1 MAFSKWTPLVAALCG
16 ALVAQGVMAD
26 PSMSSEDNKEP
37 SKLVPGYKPPKLKF
51 APIMGNDIVG
61 TSQNGTPITKLDQFT
76 YQLGREIVAD
86 ILAAEAEARRRGEKV
101 PERVKR
107 DIWAEREKEIAER
120 RAKYGPETTK
130 KFTIPGTT
138 PEISARIWS
147 PEGRVSKDQ
156 DGNTVYETSKEI
168 VTAYTDG
175 TVKIVPR
182 EVINIVLTN
191 GEVDEVA
198 PPTTPKVEGQGQPA
212 YQGSL
217 AGVEKGFA
225 QQDMNDAAQILI
237 REGKGVKID
246 NYFSD
251 MDKPF
256 ECPECTNP
264 PVEDAPRPEGTPVSS
279 NFWGKVFIGLFGIQ
293 SAHAETFDLE
303 AIVKQGKSISDA
315 AEGAEVGL
323 EENRHK
329 DWAQAEAMQFVS
341 ELARAG
347 RLEPKIDQVET
358 LDSMSADQLRQIA
371 QVEAANPS
379 MRDTYIFVSYSLG
392 DDALRDILEYASG
405 KDNVELVMR
414 GIPEDSNLAEGL
426 LRMRELVAEFDP
438 APNIII
444 DSMLYRAYDVK
455 AVPTV
460 VRVTGKRM
468 MRPKVRIIDAV
479 RDELNMTEE
488 ERKSYDE
495 IAKVNTSEAD
505 QSYKGRTVP
514 MFLAKVEGLN
524 NPRWL
529 NEQIEMG
536 HLGDFGN
543 RGYIYPIDEPDIME
557 LMQRRALKV
566 DWQKAKQ
573 HAIDNFWNEQSK
585 RFFPMPTAKSSVSR
599 VVDPTFMV
607 AQDIKDLAGNYIAR
621 EGDMVNPLDKLPFTD
636 AIVVFNPKR
645 KDEVE
650 VAKLLK
656 ARFKKDKAIG
666 QVVWIATE
674 FDTVKGWDGYTDI
687 TELLDAPVYLVM
699 PEIIDRWQLKVT
711 PSVITADNNTK
722 KFIVEEIATCIV
734 DPETGVCIVD

>member
-1 MAFSKWTPLVAALCG
+1 MAFSKWTPLVVALCG

-26 PSMSSEDNKEP
+26 PSMSTEDNNEP

-76 YQLGREIVAD
+76 YQLGREIAAD

-107 DIWAEREKEIAER
+107 DLWAEREKKIAER

-138 PEISARIWS
+138 PEISARIFS
-147 PEGRVSKDQ
+147 SEGRVSKDQ
-156 DGNTVYETSKEI
+156 YGNTIYETSKEI

-191 GEVDEVA
+191 GEAEDVA
-198 PPTTPKVEGQGQPA
+198 PSDAPKSEGQPV

-256 ECPECTNP
+256 ECPECTNTP
-264 PVEDAPRPEGTPVSS
+264 GEDIPRPEVTPVSS
-279 NFWGKVFIGLFGIQ
+279 NIWEKVFTGLLGIQ
-293 SAHAETFDLE
+293 SAHAEIFDLE
-303 AIVKQGKSISDA
+303 AIIKQGKAISDL
-315 AEGAEVGL
+315 AEGADDGL
-323 EENRHK
+323 APNQHK
-329 DWAQAEAMQFVS
+329 EWAQAEAMQLVS
-341 ELARAG
+341 ELARSG
-347 RLEPKIDQVET
+347 RLEPKIDQVEMV
-358 LDSMSADQLRQIA
+358 DSMSAEQLRQIA

-426 LRMRELVAEFDP
+426 LRMRELAAEFDP

-460 VRVTGKRM
+460 VRVTDKRM
-468 MRPKVRIIDAV
+468 MRPKVLIIDAV
-479 RDELNMTEE
+479 RDELNMTED

-495 IAKVNTSEAD
+495 IAKVNTTEVD
-505 QSYKGRTVP
+505 ENYKGRTVP

-636 AIVVFNPKR
+636 AIVIFNPKR

-656 ARFKKDKAIG
+656 ARFQKDKTIG

-674 FDTVKGWDGYTDI
+674 FDTAKGWDSYTDI

-699 PEIIDRWQLKVT
+699 PEIIDRWQLQVT

-722 KFIVEEIATCIV
+722 KFIVEEIAPCIV
-734 DPETGVCIVD
+734 DQETGGCIVE

>member
-1 MAFSKWTPLVAALCG
+1 MAFSKWTPLVVALCG

-26 PSMSSEDNKEP
+26 PSMSTEDNNEP

-76 YQLGREIVAD
+76 YQLGREIAAD

-107 DIWAEREKEIAER
+107 DLWAEREKEIAER

-138 PEISARIWS
+138 PEISARIFS
-147 PEGRVSKDQ
+147 SEGRVSKDQ
-156 DGNTVYETSKEI
+156 YGNTIYETSKEI

-191 GEVDEVA
+191 GEAEDVA
-198 PPTTPKVEGQGQPA
+198 PSDAPKSEGQPV

-256 ECPECTNP
+256 ECPECTNTP
-264 PVEDAPRPEGTPVSS
+264 GEDIPRPEVTPVSS
-279 NFWGKVFIGLFGIQ
+279 NIWEKVFTGLLGIQ
-293 SAHAETFDLE
+293 SAHAEIFDLE
-303 AIVKQGKSISDA
+303 AIIKQGKAISDL
-315 AEGAEVGL
+315 AEGADDGL
-323 EENRHK
+323 APNQHK
-329 DWAQAEAMQFVS
+329 EWAQAEAMQLVS
-341 ELARAG
+341 ELARSG
-347 RLEPKIDQVET
+347 RLEPKIDQVEMV
-358 LDSMSADQLRQIA
+358 DSMSAEQLRQIA

-426 LRMRELVAEFDP
+426 LRMRELAAEFDP

-460 VRVTGKRM
+460 VRVTDKRM
-468 MRPKVRIIDAV
+468 MRPKVLIIDAV
-479 RDELNMTEE
+479 RDELNMTED

-495 IAKVNTSEAD
+495 IAKVNTTEVD
-505 QSYKGRTVP
+505 ENYKGRTVP

-636 AIVVFNPKR
+636 AIVIFNPKR

-656 ARFKKDKAIG
+656 ARFQKDKTIG

-674 FDTVKGWDGYTDI
+674 FDTAKGWDSYTDI

-699 PEIIDRWQLKVT
+699 PEIIDRWHLQVT

-722 KFIVEEIATCIV
+722 KFIVEEIAPGIVDQETGGCIV
-734 DPETGVCIVD
+734 E

>member
-1 MAFSKWTPLVAALCG
+1 MAFSKWTPLVVALCG

-26 PSMSSEDNKEP
+26 PSMSTEDNNEP

-76 YQLGREIVAD
+76 YQLGREIAAD

-107 DIWAEREKEIAER
+107 DLWAEREKEIAER

-138 PEISARIWS
+138 PEISARIFS
-147 PEGRVSKDQ
+147 SEGRVSKDQ
-156 DGNTVYETSKEI
+156 YGNTIYETSKEI

-191 GEVDEVA
+191 GEAEDVA
-198 PPTTPKVEGQGQPA
+198 PSDAPKSEGQPV

-256 ECPECTNP
+256 ECPECTNTP
-264 PVEDAPRPEGTPVSS
+264 GEDIPRPEVTPVSS
-279 NFWGKVFIGLFGIQ
+279 NIWEKVFTGLLGIQ
-293 SAHAETFDLE
+293 SAHAEIFDLE
-303 AIVKQGKSISDA
+303 AIIKQGKAISDL
-315 AEGAEVGL
+315 AEGADDGL
-323 EENRHK
+323 APNQHK
-329 DWAQAEAMQFVS
+329 EWAQAEAMQLVS
-341 ELARAG
+341 ELARSG
-347 RLEPKIDQVET
+347 RLEPKIDQVEMV
-358 LDSMSADQLRQIA
+358 DSMSAEQLRQIA

-426 LRMRELVAEFDP
+426 LRMRELAAEFDP

-460 VRVTGKRM
+460 VRVTDNRM
-468 MRPKVRIIDAV
+468 MRPKVLIIDAV
-479 RDELNMTEE
+479 RDELNMTED

-495 IAKVNTSEAD
+495 IAKVNTTEVD
-505 QSYKGRTVP
+505 ENYKGRTVP

-636 AIVVFNPKR
+636 AIVIFNPKR

-656 ARFKKDKAIG
+656 ARFQKDKTIG

-674 FDTVKGWDGYTDI
+674 FDTAKGWDSYTDI

-699 PEIIDRWQLKVT
+699 PEIIDRWHLQVT

-722 KFIVEEIATCIV
+722 KFIVEEIAPCIV
-734 DPETGVCIVD
+734 DQETGGCIVE

>member
-1 MAFSKWTPLVAALCG
+1 MAFSKWTPLVVALCG

-26 PSMSSEDNKEP
+26 PSMSTEDNNEP

-76 YQLGREIVAD
+76 YQLGREIAAD

-107 DIWAEREKEIAER
+107 DLWAEREKKIAER

-138 PEISARIWS
+138 PEISARIFS
-147 PEGRVSKDQ
+147 SEGRVSKDQ
-156 DGNTVYETSKEI
+156 YGNTIYETSKEI

-191 GEVDEVA
+191 GEAEDVA
-198 PPTTPKVEGQGQPA
+198 PSDAPKSEGQPV

-256 ECPECTNP
+256 ECPECTNTP
-264 PVEDAPRPEGTPVSS
+264 GEDIPRPEVTPVSS
-279 NFWGKVFIGLFGIQ
+279 NIWEKVFTGLLGIQ
-293 SAHAETFDLE
+293 SAHAEIFDLE
-303 AIVKQGKSISDA
+303 AIIKQGKAISDL
-315 AEGAEVGL
+315 AEGADDGL
-323 EENRHK
+323 APNQHK
-329 DWAQAEAMQFVS
+329 EWAQAEAMQLVS
-341 ELARAG
+341 ELARSG
-347 RLEPKIDQVET
+347 RLEPKIDQVEMV
-358 LDSMSADQLRQIA
+358 DSMSAEQLRQIA

-426 LRMRELVAEFDP
+426 LRMRELAAEFDP

-460 VRVTGKRM
+460 VRVTDNRM
-468 MRPKVRIIDAV
+468 MRPKVLIIDAV
-479 RDELNMTEE
+479 RDELNMTED

-495 IAKVNTSEAD
+495 IAKVNTTEVD
-505 QSYKGRTVP
+505 ENYKGRTVP

-636 AIVVFNPKR
+636 AIVIFNPKR

-656 ARFKKDKAIG
+656 ARFQKDKTIG

-674 FDTVKGWDGYTDI
+674 FDTAKGWDSYTDI

-699 PEIIDRWQLKVT
+699 PEIIDRWQLQVT

-722 KFIVEEIATCIV
+722 KFIVEEIAPCIV
-734 DPETGVCIVD
+734 DQETGGCIVE

>member
-1 MAFSKWTPLVAALCG
+1 MAFSKWTPLVVALCG

-26 PSMSSEDNKEP
+26 PSMSTEDNNEP

-76 YQLGREIVAD
+76 YQLGREIAAD

-107 DIWAEREKEIAER
+107 DLWAEREKEIAER

-138 PEISARIWS
+138 PEISARIFS
-147 PEGRVSKDQ
+147 SEGRVSKDQ
-156 DGNTVYETSKEI
+156 YGNTIYETSKEI

-191 GEVDEVA
+191 GEAEDVA
-198 PPTTPKVEGQGQPA
+198 PSDAPKSEGQPV

-225 QQDMNDAAQILI
+225 QQDMNDATQILI

-256 ECPECTNP
+256 ECPECTNTP
-264 PVEDAPRPEGTPVSS
+264 GEDIPRPEVTPVSS
-279 NFWGKVFIGLFGIQ
+279 NIWEKVFTGLLGIQ
-293 SAHAETFDLE
+293 SAHAEIFDLE
-303 AIVKQGKSISDA
+303 AIIKQGKAISDL
-315 AEGAEVGL
+315 AEGADDWL
-323 EENRHK
+323 APNQHK
-329 DWAQAEAMQFVS
+329 EWAQAEAMQLVS
-341 ELARAG
+341 ELARSG
-347 RLEPKIDQVET
+347 RLEPKIDQVEMV
-358 LDSMSADQLRQIA
+358 DSMSAEQLRQIA

-426 LRMRELVAEFDP
+426 LRMRELAAEFDP

-460 VRVTGKRM
+460 VRVTDKRM
-468 MRPKVRIIDAV
+468 MRPKVLIIDAV
-479 RDELNMTEE
+479 RDELNMTED

-495 IAKVNTSEAD
+495 IAKVNTTEVD
-505 QSYKGRTVP
+505 ENYKGRTVP

-543 RGYIYPIDEPDIME
+543 RGYTYPIDEPDIME

-636 AIVVFNPKR
+636 AIVIFNPKR

-656 ARFKKDKAIG
+656 ARFQKDKTIG

-674 FDTVKGWDGYTDI
+674 FDTAKGWDSYTDI

-699 PEIIDRWQLKVT
+699 PEIIDRWHLQVT

-722 KFIVEEIATCIV
+722 KFIVEEIAPCIV
-734 DPETGVCIVD
+734 DQETGGCIVE